1 MSRESE
7 QHAYP
12 SRRHAYATVIVLVLA
27 NVMSFIDRQVPAML
41 VGPIKEDFGVTD
53 SEIALLIGFA
63 FSATYAVIAIPIGFA
78 VDKLTRKNV
87 LGTGIFL
94 WSIATMAAVFAT
106 SFRKLLVQEWGC
118 RWRGRDSTS
127 KRLGSSDSFPE
138 SQRGRAMGIVTAGV
152 YVGIGISLIGGG
164 T

>member
-1 MSRESE
+1 MRRESE

-94 WSIATMAAVFAT
+94 W
-106 SFRKLLVQEWGC
+106 
-118 RWRGRDSTS
+118 
-127 KRLGSSDSFPE
+127 
-138 SQRGRAMGIVTAGV
+138 
-152 YVGIGISLIGGG
+152 
-164 T
+164 